1 METPVVEAL
10 PAVPL
15 SREPFSVGAVLSRTF
30 SVWSANLPVFAGST
44 AVLLLPALLLP
55 EMRPDAPSTLIW
67 TIIYG
72 LYVGLVSLVIS
83 GAFIFGVVQQ
93 LRGKKVTPGELV
105 AAGTRNMLPLIGTGI
120 VTGLMILGGYLLLI
134 VPGILFT
141 LRWMLVSPVVV
152 MEAGANPRKRSSV
165 LTEGHRGALFGMIIL
180 VAVVGAVLG
189 AVMGRHP
196 RQRFA
201 GGAPGATGVQ
211 HRAHLVVPGGAL
223 RLRLL
228 RAARREGG
236 RGRRAARRGVRLVP
250 RVRSLSPMWLNTGQT
265 TSVEAPRSGAPA
277 NAGARR
283 TAAPFGGCEP
293 CIGFVVVVGHPVRGV
308 ACAAYAEWCGGAAGS
323 SRVGAAP
330 QGRLFF

>member
-93 LRGKKVTPGELV
+93 LRGKKVTPGEMV
-105 AAGTRNMLPLIGTGI
+105 AAGTRNMLPLIGTGV

-152 MEAGANPRKRSSV
+152 MEPDANPRKRSSV

-189 AVMGRHP
+189 SVMGAILGNASLVARL
-196 RQRFA
+196 
-201 GGAPGATGVQ
+201 VQ
-211 HRAHLVVPGGAL
+211 LVFNTALTSSFQAVLYGCAYYAL
-223 RLRLL
+223 RVEKEGVDVEQL
-228 RAARREGG
+228 AA
-236 RGRRAARRGVRLVP
+236 V
-250 RVRSLSPMWLNTGQT
+250 
-265 TSVEAPRSGAPA
+265 
-277 NAGARR
+277 
-283 TAAPFGGCEP
+283 FD
-293 CIGFVVVVGHPVRGV
+293 
-308 ACAAYAEWCGGAAGS
+308 
-323 SRVGAAP
+323 
-330 QGRLFF
+330 